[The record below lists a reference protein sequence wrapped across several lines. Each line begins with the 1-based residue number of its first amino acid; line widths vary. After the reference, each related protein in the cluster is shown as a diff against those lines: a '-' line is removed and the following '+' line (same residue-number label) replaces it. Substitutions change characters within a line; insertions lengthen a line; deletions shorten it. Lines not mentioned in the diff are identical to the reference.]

1 MSETP
6 RIDYDIIHHVWWV
19 DGEEI
24 DTCSLAIIVLE
35 LQAELTRLKEEN
47 EQNKKRYA
55 DGQQGFARITKENEK
70 LKTIVEERTRAWSLA
85 DAQAGR
91 YAEENETLRQRN
103 LSDPLLDATFKH
115 LTKRIEE
122 LEGALVWPPKDVL
135 VERCAAAVHLAY
147 CKNYEQRKGEPY
159 WTGGDYNKLDDE
171 TKEIDRTTVRAVL
184 RDALRKDEH
193 G

>member
-1 MSETP
+1 MSLNNL
-6 RIDYDIIHHVWWV
+6 YDDFMREGTLHRFHKQ
-19 DGEEI
+19 
-24 DTCSLAIIVLE
+24 E
-35 LQAELTRLKEEN
+35 LVYRAMSFVYKWHNEQQSAELT
-47 EQNKKRYA
+47 
-55 DGQQGFARITKENEK
+55 
-70 LKTIVEERTRAWSLA
+70 SL
-85 DAQAGR
+85 R
-91 YAEENETLRQRN
+91 EENETLRQRN
-103 LSDPLLDATFKH
+103 LSDPLLQATFKH
-115 LTKRIEE
+115 LTKRVEE
-122 LEGALVWPPKDVL
+122 LEGAIVWPPKDVL